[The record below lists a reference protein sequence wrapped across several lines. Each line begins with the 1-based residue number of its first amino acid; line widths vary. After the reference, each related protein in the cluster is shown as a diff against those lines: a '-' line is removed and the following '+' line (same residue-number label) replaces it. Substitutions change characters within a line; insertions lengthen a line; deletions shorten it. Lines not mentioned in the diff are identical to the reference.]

1 MIPARLALAALIS
14 GQIAIAGIALADSP
28 QSVTSP
34 LPTPPPAPE
43 RNPVRITPDASGSVS
58 QPMPASQP
66 GPTQAAPVEPDQW
79 SPAEIAKA
87 KAHCAAVLKGL
98 DVTVV
103 PEEPIKH
110 GTCGAA
116 APVVLHRLGKNP
128 EVAVSPPA
136 MVTCDMVAQL
146 DKWLRSDVQPAARK
160 LLGAP
165 VVKIETMSSYS
176 CRNAYGRAKT
186 NLSEHGRANAL
197 DIGGF
202 ITANADTTKILANW
216 GPTERELKAQA
227 LAAAE
232 AAQKKAAADKAAA
245 ELAGPQQAAQ
255 QPTVQEADVTTPGW
269 TGMIATQLKG
279 MIGAPAV
286 ASPTP
291 ASQEKTVLGF
301 SRLGGPKSR
310 RGGRCPIAPQAV
322 PPQGPCRRLQILRH
336 RARSGGQRRAQEPP
350 PSRHGGAEAVEFL
363 RVGAE
368 RRAAGSAPA
377 SSCAA

>member
-1 MIPARLALAALIS
+1 MISARLALAALIS
-14 GQIAIAGIALADSP
+14 GQIAIACTALAAGPQSATSP
-28 QSVTSP
+28 QAV
-34 LPTPPPAPE
+34 PPPAPE
-43 RNPVRITPDASGSVS
+43 RNPVRTSPAASGDVS
-58 QPMPASQP
+58 QPPPAAQP
-66 GPTQAAPVEPDQW
+66 GPTQAVVAEPDKW
-79 SPAEIAKA
+79 SPAAIAEA

-98 DVTVV
+98 DVTVI

-116 APVVLHRLGKNP
+116 APVQLVRLGKNP

-136 MVTCDMVAQL
+136 VVTCDMVVQL
-146 DKWLRSDVQPAARK
+146 DKWVRSEVQPLARK

-202 ITANADTTKILANW
+202 VTANAETTKVLVSW

-232 AAQKKAAADKAAA
+232 AAKKAAAEKAAA
-245 ELAGPQQAAQ
+245 ELAATQQAPQQ
-255 QPTVQEADVTTPGW
+255 QPESGVTNAGW

-279 MIGAPAV
+279 MIGTPVV
-286 ASPTP
+286 ASPAP
-291 ASQEKTVLGF
+291 ANQEKTVVGF
-301 SRLGGPKSR
+301 SRLGGPNTGEAADTQSR
-310 RGGRCPIAPQAV
+310 STQ
-322 PPQGPCRRLQILRH
+322 
-336 RARSGGQRRAQEPP
+336 
-350 PSRHGGAEAVEFL
+350 FL
-363 RVGAE
+363 RQIHAAACKYFGTVLGPEANDAHKNHLHLDMAE
-368 RRAAGSAPA
+368 RQRSNF
-377 SSCAA
+377 CE